1 MPAENPSH
9 VGLTAKA
16 GLHFVLLFGAVNL
29 FADFSYE
36 GARSVSGPFLA
47 LLGASGFVAGAVGGL
62 GELSGYALRLVS
74 GRWADRSH
82 RYWLITGLGYLVQML
97 AIPLL
102 ALAASWQAA
111 AALILLERMGKAIRN
126 PPRDVMLS
134 EAGRHMGVG
143 WAFGI
148 NEALDQI
155 GAFLGPLAVAAIY
168 ALHADYRLAFVWLAG
183 PGAMVLLLVLSARL
197 SFPEAGRIA
206 PEAEADGDGAYP
218 KIFWW
223 YAAGAAL
230 VGFGFADYALI
241 AFHFAKSH
249 ALSPTAIP
257 IAYAFAM
264 LTGGAGALL
273 FGRLFDRFG
282 LTVLAPAILL
292 CVFFAPLS
300 FLGTGAIAATGVL
313 LWGLG
318 LGVQESVMA
327 AAVATMIP
335 ASRRASAYGIFTA
348 IFGVAWFLGSALEGA
363 LYDVSIPALV
373 GLSVIAQLLAIP
385 FILKAARKPPGG
397 PSAG

>member
-1 MPAENPSH
+1 MSSH
-9 VGLTAKA
+9 KVSATGLTAKA
-16 GLHFVLLFGAVNL
+16 GLYFVLLFGAVNL

-47 LLGASGFVAGAVGGL
+47 LLGASGFIVGSVGGL
-62 GELSGYALRLVS
+62 GELLGYALRLVS

-82 RYWLITGLGYLVQML
+82 RYWLITGLGYLLQMSV
-97 AIPLL
+97 IPLL

-111 AALILLERMGKAIRN
+111 AALILMERMGKAVRN

-168 ALHADYRLAFVWLAG
+168 ALRADYRLAFAWLAA

-197 SFPEAGRIA
+197 AFPQAGRIA
-206 PEAEADGDGAYP
+206 PGADAERDGAYP

-223 YAAGAAL
+223 YAVGAAL
-230 VGFGFADYALI
+230 VAFGFADYALI

-249 ALSPTAIP
+249 TLAATTIP
-257 IAYAFAM
+257 IVYAFAM
-264 LTGGAGALL
+264 LGGGAGALL

-282 LTVLAPAILL
+282 LNVLPPAIVICAL
-292 CVFFAPLS
+292 FAPLS
-300 FLGTGAIAATGVL
+300 FLGSGWVATAGVL

-318 LGVQESVMA
+318 LGVQESVMS

-335 ASRRASAYGIFTA
+335 AARRASAYGVFTA

-363 LYDVSIPALV
+363 LYDISIPALV
-373 GLSVIAQLLAIP
+373 ALSLTAQLLAIP
-385 FILKAARKPPGG
+385 FILKATRG
-397 PSAG
+397 

>member
-1 MPAENPSH
+1 MAGQSRQM
-9 VGLTAKA
+9 GLSAKA
-16 GLHFVLLFGAVNL
+16 GLYFVLLFGAVNL

-62 GELSGYALRLVS
+62 GELLGYALRLVS

-82 RYWLITGLGYLVQML
+82 RYWLITGLGYLLQML
-97 AIPLL
+97 VIPLL

-111 AALILLERMGKAIRN
+111 AALILMERMGKAVRN

-155 GAFLGPLAVAAIY
+155 GAFLGPLTVAAIY
-168 ALHADYRLAFVWLAG
+168 AWRQDYRLAFAWLAA
-183 PGAMVLLLVLSARL
+183 PGAVVLLLVLSARL
-197 SFPEAGRIA
+197 AFPQAGRIA
-206 PEAEADGDGAYP
+206 PDMEAGGDGSYP
-218 KIFWW
+218 RIFWW

-230 VGFGFADYALI
+230 VAFGFADYALI

-249 ALSPTAIP
+249 TLAATAIP
-257 IAYAFAM
+257 VVYAFAM

-282 LTVLAPAILL
+282 LRILPPIILL
-292 CVFFAPLS
+292 CALFAPLS
-300 FLGTGAIAATGVL
+300 FLGSGWVAAAGVL

-318 LGVQESVMA
+318 LGVQESVMS

-335 ASRRASAYGIFTA
+335 VSRRAGAYGVFTA

-363 LYDVSIPALV
+363 LYDSSIAALV
-373 GLSVIAQLLAIP
+373 VLSVVAQLLAIIP
-385 FILKAARKPPGG
+385 ILMAARRL
-397 PSAG
+397 SIFALR